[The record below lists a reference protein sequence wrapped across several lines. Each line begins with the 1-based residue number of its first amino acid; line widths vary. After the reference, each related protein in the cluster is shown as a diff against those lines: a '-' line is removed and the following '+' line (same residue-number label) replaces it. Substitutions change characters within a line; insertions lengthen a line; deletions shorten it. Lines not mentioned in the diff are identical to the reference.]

1 MENSIL
7 ITILVSICSAAIL
20 VLVTWLRKKKSILAM
35 DNSLYDKKEP
45 NVGYVSAKE
54 LENDGYIGDSGLK
67 EGIISKDDTYYP
79 DAEGA
84 PASDSI
90 INQIKS
96 ELPDIAASETPDY
109 AAEPQQADTPASGY
123 RPATGAKP
131 RSLYIDAEADNNV
144 SEQLEKK
151 IARQLLV
158 DSEQELYSER
168 DLFSLLVYNGGS
180 DKYLSGSHINEM
192 LDFIRARRPQYEL
205 TSGALN
211 VHHMRQRKDGNTNLI
226 NYSLRNAIEPW
237 SLDQATLADEKF
249 RTPGLVF
256 FLSVSISSQPVE
268 DFELMLQDASAIA
281 DHYELVLADDEY
293 GNPISIQ
300 QISAT
305 RQLLA
310 EKQWQKQ
317 VATRESRRAKAAM
330 HANERYND
338 QL

>member
-7 ITILVSICSAAIL
+7 ITILVSICAAAIL
-20 VLVTWLRKKKSILAM
+20 VLVTWLRKKSSMLAM
-35 DNSLYDKKEP
+35 DNSLYTKKEP
-45 NVGYVSAKE
+45 EVGYVNDKE
-54 LENDGYIGDSGLK
+54 LEDDGYIGNSGLK

-84 PASDSI
+84 AASDST
-90 INQIKS
+90 INEIKS
-96 ELPDIAASETPDY
+96 ELADIAAIETPDY
-109 AAEPQQADTPASGY
+109 ADEPQQADISASSY
-123 RPATGAKP
+123 RPAVGAKP
-131 RSLYIDAEADNNV
+131 RSLYINAEADNNG

-151 IARQLLV
+151 ITRQLLV
-158 DSEQELYSER
+158 DSEQDLYSER
-168 DLFSLLVYNGGS
+168 DLFSLLVYNDGS
-180 DKYLSGSHINEM
+180 DKYLSGSHVNEM

-205 TSGALN
+205 THGALN

-226 NYSLRNAIEPW
+226 SYSLRNAIDPW
-237 SLDQATLADEKF
+237 SLDPTVLSDSKF

-281 DHYELVLADDEY
+281 NQYDLTLADDEY

-300 QISAT
+300 QISAI

-317 VATRESRRAKAAM
+317 VAMREARRAKAVM
-330 HANERYND
+330 HANEHSSD
-338 QL
+338 QY